1 MWDQRFKMKEDR
13 DKEKEDKDQ
22 IRKIF
27 ICPVAFCIKTKRCV
41 PLPVLLNE
49 IAHNQK
55 VSNSRVVSLKGKIS
69 TMVRTEMCSDQT
81 EQLLTSAPFL
91 QETQMEDSFTF

>member
-1 MWDQRFKMKEDR
+1 MKEDK
-13 DKEKEDKDQ
+13 DKEDKDQ
-22 IRKIF
+22 ICKMF
-27 ICPVAFCIKTKRCV
+27 ICPVAFSVKTKRCV
-41 PLPVLLNE
+41 LLPVLLNE
-49 IAHNQK
+49 KVPNQN
-55 VSNSRVVSLKGKIS
+55 VSKSRVVSLKGKIS